1 MLKISMSDFLSSR
14 KKISAAQD
22 ISSSFKH
29 FQNNVKI
36 FSEKAKKVYLN
47 EFGNEV
53 HINGPK
59 VAIVQKTET
68 LKDKVERLDRL
79 AQAVRASRAAM
90 MGIFE
95 DMGVRG
101 VDKNGNPVFDD
112 EEDPDDFTLLDDVQQ
127 VDEFGDIVANSNIKP
142 SADAV
147 APAGEP
153 AAPTAKPAVEQAAEA
168 SDDVPSASV
177 EGQ

>member
-1 MLKISMSDFLSSR
+1 MLKISISDFLSSR

-22 ISSSFKH
+22 ISSSFKQ
-29 FQNNVKI
+29 FQNNIKV

-59 VAIVQKTET
+59 IAIVQKTET
-68 LKDKVERLDRL
+68 LKEKVERLDRL
-79 AQAVRASRAAM
+79 AQAVRASRSAM
-90 MGIFE
+90 MGVFE

-101 VDKNGNPVFDD
+101 IDKNGQPVFD
-112 EEDPDDFTLLDDVQQ
+112 EEDPDDFSLLDDVQQ
-127 VDEFGDIVANSNIKP
+127 VDEFGDIIANSNIKP

-147 APAGEP
+147 APAVEP
-153 AAPTAKPAVEQAAEA
+153 AAPTAKPALEQAAEA
-168 SDDVPSASV
+168 SDDDASAPV